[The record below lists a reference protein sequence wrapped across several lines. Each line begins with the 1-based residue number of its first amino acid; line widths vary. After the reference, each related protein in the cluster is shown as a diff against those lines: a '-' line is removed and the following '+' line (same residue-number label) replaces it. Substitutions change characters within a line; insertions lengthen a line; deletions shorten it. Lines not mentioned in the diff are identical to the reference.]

1 MIKMIIHGC
10 NGVMGQKVAEMAAKD
25 PVIETVAGIDY
36 QVDARQNPFPVF
48 ATLAECDVKADVVVD
63 FSSAV
68 AVDGLLDACMAKKLP
83 LVLCTTGLSEEQ
95 LAHVA
100 EAAKQIPIL
109 RSGNMSLGVNL
120 LMKVVEQVA
129 SVLLAADFD
138 PEIVEKHH
146 RRKLDAP
153 SGTALMLAE
162 VVNRAVDGAYE
173 VCPDRHE
180 RRMSRP
186 KEEIGI
192 QAVRGGTIVG
202 EHEVIF
208 AGPDELI
215 EIRHVAY
222 SRAIFANGALQA
234 AKALPG
240 RAAGLYDMGSVI
252 SL

>member
-1 MIKMIIHGC
+1 MIRMIIHGC

-25 PVIETVAGIDY
+25 PMVETVAGVDY
-36 QVDARQNPFPVF
+36 NVNARQNPFPVF
-48 ATLAECDVKADVVVD
+48 ASLAECDIEADVVVD

-68 AVDGLLDACMAKKLP
+68 AVDGLLDACVAKHLP
-83 LVLCTTGLSEEQ
+83 LVLCTTGLSEAQ
-95 LAHVA
+95 LMHVQ
-100 EAAKQIPIL
+100 EAAGVIPVL
-109 RSGNMSLGVNL
+109 RSGNMSLGINL
-120 LMKVVEQVA
+120 LMKVVEEVA
-129 SVLLAADFD
+129 SVLLSADFD

-162 VVNRAVDGAYE
+162 AVNRAVDGGYDI
-173 VCPDRHE
+173 CLDRHE

-186 KEEIGI
+186 KQEIGI

-234 AKALPG
+234 AKAIAG
-240 RAAGLYDMGSVI
+240 REAGLYDMQSV
-252 SL
+252 L

>member
-25 PVIETVAGIDY
+25 PMVETVAGIDY
-36 QVDARQNPFPVF
+36 NVNARQNPFPVF
-48 ATLAECDVKADVVVD
+48 AKLAECDVEADVVVD

-68 AVDGLLDACMAKKLP
+68 AVDGLLDACVEKKLP
-83 LVLCTTGLSEEQ
+83 LVLCTTGLSDAQ
-95 LAHVA
+95 LEHVQ
-100 EAAKQIPIL
+100 EAAKVIPIL
-109 RSGNMSLGVNL
+109 RSGNMSLGINL
-120 LMKVVEQVA
+120 LMKVVEEVA
-129 SVLLAADFD
+129 SVLLSADFD

-162 VVNRAVDGAYE
+162 AVNRAVDGSYE
-173 VCPDRHE
+173 ICLDRHE

-234 AKALPG
+234 AKAIAG
-240 RAAGLYDMGSVI
+240 REAGLYDMQSV
-252 SL
+252 L

>member
-10 NGVMGQKVAEMAAKD
+10 NGVMGQKVAEMAAQD
-25 PVIETVAGIDY
+25 PNVETVAGIDY
-36 QVDARQNPFPVF
+36 NVNARQNPFPVF
-48 ATLAECDVKADVVVD
+48 ASLAECSVEADVVVD

-68 AVDGLLDACMAKKLP
+68 AVDGLLDACVAKKLP

-95 LAHVA
+95 LAHV
-100 EAAKQIPIL
+100 EAATKEIPIL
-109 RSGNMSLGVNL
+109 RSGNMSLGINL
-120 LMKVVEQVA
+120 LMKVVEEVA
-129 SVLLAADFD
+129 GVLLSADFD

-162 VVNRAVDGAYE
+162 AVNRAVDHSYDI
-173 VCPDRHE
+173 CLDRHE

-186 KEEIGI
+186 KQEIGI

-234 AKALPG
+234 AKAIVG
-240 RAAGLYDMGSVI
+240 REAGLYDMQSV
-252 SL
+252 L